1 MKRAELEKE
10 EAEEDTA
17 NKKKIEPKPTKKG
30 VASKDKKVRFQAPEK
45 DENDE
50 WEDIDDEDEEW
61 EDVDEEPEADEED
74 DVKEISAKEEPK
86 KNEISITKHQE
97 EVKKEENTI
106 QEEPI
111 NLQNFKLAQGVR
123 TKLYDENGIPVDGY
137 NYYQHLKE
145 PGSGGPATFSYV
157 AEYEKLPEIA
167 VDIDLKPKEMTPE
180 QLEVLAALNYEG
192 EDQAYEELDDDFI
205 KTANDGMPC
214 LIPKAE
220 NKAEVQKKSE
230 NRKEAPLTNPEL
242 ADKKGKDNLL
252 KSVLREPKSINKK
265 EIAKNKKHPEENSE
279 ESDEQSED
287 DIDEEESDEEEEEEG
302 DGQKQFEK
310 SVPMAVLDKD
320 KIPFNEDVAMQNTLA
335 EDSLDSD
342 IDFEKEYSET
352 TRDGETIDNSIIST
366 EVKTQKLNIIKE
378 ATNKKKKSL
387 IDKEQPE
394 EKKID
399 KNVSALKPN
408 DETKEKTEDPNT
420 IRKRKNNETPE
431 EKKARKEALKQIK
444 QERKTKKKDFKE
456 IFDNQKNKVSKVKQA
471 QITSLA
477 GYSIIK
483 L

>member
-1 MKRAELEKE
+1 M
-10 EAEEDTA
+10 
-17 NKKKIEPKPTKKG
+17 
-30 VASKDKKVRFQAPEK
+30 DK
-45 DENDE
+45 N
-50 WEDIDDEDEEW
+50 
-61 EDVDEEPEADEED
+61 
-74 DVKEISAKEEPK
+74 
-86 KNEISITKHQE
+86 
-97 EVKKEENTI
+97 
-106 QEEPI
+106 
-111 NLQNFKLAQGVR
+111 NLR
-123 TKLYDENGIPVDGY
+123 
-137 NYYQHLKE
+137 
-145 PGSGGPATFSYV
+145 
-157 AEYEKLPEIA
+157 
-167 VDIDLKPKEMTPE
+167 
-180 QLEVLAALNYEG
+180 
-192 EDQAYEELDDDFI
+192 
-205 KTANDGMPC
+205 
-214 LIPKAE
+214 
-220 NKAEVQKKSE
+220 
-230 NRKEAPLTNPEL
+230 
-242 ADKKGKDNLL
+242 
-252 KSVLREPKSINKK
+252 
-265 EIAKNKKHPEENSE
+265 
-279 ESDEQSED
+279 
-287 DIDEEESDEEEEEEG
+287 
-302 DGQKQFEK
+302 K